1 MEQGTTQ
8 TKSFIGTYDHTLD
21 AKGRV
26 SLPAKFR
33 KSLPVTLNLI
43 PYRGAI
49 LVFTEEGF
57 EKWIAKF
64 FPEGDNPR
72 SDEDDAMMFYLM
84 GMAEETEIDSAGR
97 ISISAKARASAGL
110 EKDVAIVGRGDRI
123 EIVSRAAY
131 EAKMAKAAELFAHLS

>member
-1 MEQGTTQ
+1 MEQAVVQ
-8 TKSFIGTYDHTLD
+8 ERSFIGTYDHTLD
-21 AKGRV
+21 SKGRV

-43 PYRGAI
+43 PYRDAL
-49 LVFTEEGF
+49 LVFTEDGF
-57 EKWIAKF
+57 ERWVSKF

-72 SDEDDAMMFYLM
+72 SENDDAMMFYLM

-97 ISISAKARASAGL
+97 ISISAKARAAAGL

-123 EIVSRAAY
+123 EIVSREAY
-131 EAKMAKAAELFAHLS
+131 EKKMALAAALIADLK